1 MPYITSHHFY
11 LQALKER
18 AVEIATQK
26 EALVVQK
33 RVAGNECSE
42 LRAAVTERKSRI
54 RQLQARYDSGV
65 AALGALPDGLP
76 MSTAYLKIQ
85 SAQER
90 YLLRERGDKLDEA
103 IGRTEQEI
111 LSMENTLRVVN
122 VCNDKYRDNLTA
134 VDQDAP
140 EWIEQKRLDEQ
151 MHDARQKLHQRQ
163 TQLQQLSDKLRVF
176 HVFTYKSFPT

>member
-1 MPYITSHHFY
+1 M
-11 LQALKER
+11 
-18 AVEIATQK
+18 QK

-33 RVAGNECSE
+33 RIASNECSE
-42 LRAAVTERKSRI
+42 QRAAITERKSRI
-54 RQLQARYDSGV
+54 RQLQMRYDSGL
-65 AALGALPDGLP
+65 ATLGSTPDGLP
-76 MSTAYLKIQ
+76 MSTAYMKIQ

-111 LSMENTLRVVN
+111 RSMENTLRVVN

-140 EWIEQKRLDEQ
+140 EWTEQRRLDEQ
-151 MHDARQKLHQRQ
+151 MRDARQKLHQRQ
-163 TQLQQLSDKLRVF
+163 AQLQQLFDKLQVF
-176 HVFTYKSFPT
+176 RIFTYRSFLP